1 MLGGVAAKSLDEAPG
16 WALELLEQSRVAR
29 LGMLDADDLPRVL
42 PITYALYDGAFWS
55 AIDQKP
61 KRAAEPA
68 RIRYLRRRPE
78 AALTVDRYSDDWDEL
93 AWVQALGHV
102 DLVATRDA
110 PHGLAAL
117 VAKYQPYRREPP
129 PGPLLRLSPARFL
142 CWRASL

>member
-68 RIRYLRRRPE
+68 RIRHLRRRPE

-93 AWVQALGHV
+93 AWVQALGRV
-102 DLVATRDA
+102 EVLPSAEA
-110 PHGLAAL
+110 PGGLAAL
-117 VAKYQPYRREPP
+117 IAKYERYRREPP
-129 PGPLLRLSPARFL
+129 PGPLLRLSPRRFL
-142 CWRASL
+142 CWRAAP